1 MTTST
6 TGSGSRPQA
15 VPLTERYVWAVA
27 RRLPESMRDDVARE
41 LRGTIA
47 DMTEARGGRPDD
59 ESVVRPVLV
68 ELGDPVLLSRE
79 YAGTPRHLIGPHL
92 YDDYVRL
99 LKALALVVLP
109 VVLTVVALVNV
120 GVDGDGLGW
129 ALLSAAGFTAQ
140 VAVHLA
146 FWSTLLFAILERT
159 DAEPRVVLEG
169 EGRGA
174 WDPDR
179 LPETV
184 VPRQIGV
191 ADLFWGVG
199 MTLFLAVWLPWQ
211 HFRSPYQDDDGDP
224 VPLLDPDLWS
234 GWLPVLVLLALA
246 VAVFEVRAYAVG
258 YWTRGLVVTNLVLN
272 ALTAAYFV
280 ALHLLTDPVNPAYSN
295 AMAAE
300 GVSWDPAGVVPSVVV
315 GVLVVVTWD
324 SIDCVL
330 KHRRLV
336 AREA

>member
-6 TGSGSRPQA
+6 TGNGGRPQT
-15 VPLTERYVWAVA
+15 VPLADRYVWAVSS
-27 RRLPESMRDDVARE
+27 RLPEGMRDDVARE

-47 DMTEARGGRPDD
+47 DMTEARGGSLDD
-59 ESVVRPVLV
+59 ETVVRAVLI
-68 ELGDPVLLSRE
+68 ELGDPALLSRE
-79 YAGTPRHLIGPHL
+79 YAGTPRHLIGPRL

-99 LKALALVVLP
+99 LKALAVVVLP

-120 GVDGDGLGW
+120 GVDDDGIGRG
-129 ALLSAAGFTAQ
+129 LLSAAGFTAQ

-146 FWSTLLFAILERT
+146 FWSTLLFAIIERSG
-159 DAEPRVVLEG
+159 AEPQVVP
-169 EGRGA
+169 EGRQHED
-174 WDPDR
+174 WSPDR

-199 MTLFLAVWLPWQ
+199 MALFLAVWLPWQ
-211 HFRSPYQDDDGDP
+211 HFRSPYQDAQGDP

-234 GWLPVLVLLALA
+234 DWLPALAVLA
-246 VAVFEVRAYAVG
+246 VAVAASEVRAYLVG
-258 YWTRGLVVTNLVLN
+258 YWTRGVTVTNLVLN
-272 ALTAAYFV
+272 AVTAAYFV
-280 ALHLLTDPVNPAYSN
+280 ALYLLTEPVNPAYSA
-295 AMAAE
+295 AMRAD
-300 GVSWDPAGVVPSVVV
+300 GIGWDPADVVPSVVV

-336 AREA
+336 AGGA